1 MRAEALRLSLS
12 LLGVLLFLL
21 FSLLFIGVLSFLLYR
36 IMWRRLQ
43 RIIDEAKEREGKSWE
58 SPRPDQAAGKC
69 RDRSEL

>member
-12 LLGVLLFLL
+12 LPGVLLFLL

-43 RIIDEAKEREGKSWE
+43 RIIDEAKEREGKS
-58 SPRPDQAAGKC
+58 
-69 RDRSEL
+69 